1 MSRTYKDYN
10 RPFRF
15 RPNKM
20 KAYCA
25 LFGGTS
31 IRFWYDQI
39 SFQNKEE
46 VRNANRSLNKRT
58 RQYLKKQLNIEVSD
72 FLAHRGIYYVH

>member
-25 LFGGTS
+25 LFGGSS

-46 VRNANRSLNKRT
+46 VITVIKGGDIT
-58 RQYLKKQLNIEVSD
+58 KTLKNYSK
-72 FLAHRGIYYVH
+72 